1 MNARCSSAAR
11 WPPRCGSGWR
21 PRCVRR
27 TSRAW
32 CPSASAAAAAAVR
45 GGPTASS
52 ASSAS
57 RSCATR
63 ALRAPLASPPSPH
76 APRWQRRGLLFAA
89 QGRPVGTAR
98 RRGVRLHRARLP
110 CRHVSSRHA
119 SPGRHG
125 RARGRVR
132 VGVDDGQGCV
142 RRRRFIRAGYG
153 AILGLDVVLRNTKL
167 GRQTTAGQKM
177 KHAHQVSVPEL
188 GEWLSDTRQG
198 TCARGRVGAGAL
210 GGAGAYDRHSAGG
223 AQLSRVSKC
232 LARLTTAAA
241 VTSKIHGVAQTVL
254 VAALTESYA
263 RDVPVGEMREGCTER
278 NHRSQR
284 PRLD

>member
-1 MNARCSSAAR
+1 MG
-11 WPPRCGSGWR
+11 PPR
-21 PRCVRR
+21 
-27 TSRAW
+27 T
-32 CPSASAAAAAAVR
+32 AAAAAAEADGHHALDVLRTQRGRQPLPQR
-45 GGPTASS
+45 GGQRAAEEQRAFMTGSARSDQYRSS
-52 ASSAS
+52 YAS
-57 RSCATR
+57 RWR
-63 ALRAPLASPPSPH
+63 
-76 APRWQRRGLLFAA
+76 
-89 QGRPVGTAR
+89 TAR
-98 RRGVRLHRARLP
+98 RMARA
-110 CRHVSSRHA
+110 SRHA

-210 GGAGAYDRHSAGG
+210 GGAGAYDRHSAGD

-278 NHRSQR
+278 DHRSQR
-284 PRLD
+284 PRFD

>member
-1 MNARCSSAAR
+1 MARA
-11 WPPRCGSGWR
+11 
-21 PRCVRR
+21 
-27 TSRAW
+27 
-32 CPSASAAAAAAVR
+32 
-45 GGPTASS
+45 
-52 ASSAS
+52 
-57 RSCATR
+57 
-63 ALRAPLASPPSPH
+63 
-76 APRWQRRGLLFAA
+76 
-89 QGRPVGTAR
+89 
-98 RRGVRLHRARLP
+98 
-110 CRHVSSRHA
+110 SRHA

-167 GRQTTAGQKM
+167 GRQTPAGQKM

-210 GGAGAYDRHSAGG
+210 GGAGAYDRHSAGD

-263 RDVPVGEMREGCTER
+263 RDVPVGGMREGCELSETMKP
-278 NHRSQR
+278 S
-284 PRLD
+284 RLQTYLGQDTTSANGANPTRVNMSGGGFFLPEKIP